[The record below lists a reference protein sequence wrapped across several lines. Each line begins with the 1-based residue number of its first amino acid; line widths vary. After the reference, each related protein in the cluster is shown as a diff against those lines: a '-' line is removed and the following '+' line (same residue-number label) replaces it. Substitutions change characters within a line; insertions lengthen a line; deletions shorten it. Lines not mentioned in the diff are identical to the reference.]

1 MTMPSESG
9 EKYVYLKSYL
19 KRNNITIATLARELH
34 VHYMTVYYWL
44 QNTIPEKWLAPLRE
58 LEARKVAAG
67 EYPQKSKRGDQIAM
81 YRESIANARSKRTP
95 EQLAAAAANSAKTR
109 RGLTRPNTRVGACK
123 RNFAEVAEAELSS
136 AGRKLGFA
144 SFYNLTTLNPGGDG
158 GKWRFV
164 GKKQTYTFD

>member
-67 EYPQKSKRGDQIAM
+67 EYPQKHKHEPHLAM
-81 YRESIANARSKRTP
+81 YRESIAHARSKRTP

-109 RGLTRPNTRVGACK
+109 KQCPNTRTSACK
-123 RNFAEVAEAELSS
+123 RNFEEVAAAEMSS

-164 GKKQTYTFD
+164 GKRQTYTFD

>member
-9 EKYVYLKSYL
+9 EKYVYLRAYL

-67 EYPQKSKRGDQIAM
+67 EYPQKHKHEPHLAM

-95 EQLAAAAANSAKTR
+95 EHLAAAAANSAKTR

-123 RNFAEVAEAELSS
+123 RNFDEVAAAELSS
-136 AGRKLGFA
+136 AGRKLGY
-144 SFYNLTTLNPGGDG
+144 SRFYQTTKLNPGGAG

-164 GKKQTYTFD
+164 GKRQTYTFD